1 MTLYDITGE
10 YLRLYE
16 MADEMDVFEFEEAF
30 VDAMESLD
38 GEFEAKAEGYGMI
51 IKSLEADV
59 EVIKAEERRLADRKR
74 VITNNVTTM
83 KKRLQDAMVLAN
95 KPKFKTALFSF
106 SVQKNP
112 KKVVMDET
120 DIGRIPLEYLS
131 IQMPVINKGAIKD
144 ALTEGVDL
152 SGIAHF
158 EQDESLRIR

>member
-1 MTLYDITGE
+1 MTLYELTGE
-10 YLRLYE
+10 YRRLYE
-16 MADEMDVFEFEEAF
+16 LADELEGQDFDETIR
-30 VDAMESLD
+30 DTMESLD
-38 GEFEAKAEGYGMI
+38 GEFEDKAEGYGMI

-59 EVIKAEERRLADRKR
+59 DAIKSEEKRLADRKR
-74 VITNNVTTM
+74 AISNNVVTM

-106 SVQKNP
+106 NIQKNP

-144 ALTEGVDL
+144 ALTAGVDL

-158 EQDESLRIR
+158 EQDETLRIR

>member
-1 MTLYDITGE
+1 MTLYELTGE
-10 YLRLYE
+10 YRRLYE
-16 MADEMDVFEFEEAF
+16 LADELEGQDFEETIR
-30 VDAMESLD
+30 DTMESLD
-38 GEFEAKAEGYGMI
+38 GELEDKAEAYGMV
-51 IKSLEADV
+51 IKNLEADLDA
-59 EVIKAEERRLADRKR
+59 IKSEEKRLADRKR
-74 VITNNVTTM
+74 SIQNNVVTM

-106 SVQKNP
+106 GIQKNP

-144 ALTEGVDL
+144 ALTAGVDL

>member
-1 MTLYDITGE
+1 MTLYELTGE
-10 YLRLYE
+10 YQRLYE
-16 MADEMDVFEFEEAF
+16 LADELEGQDFDETIR
-30 VDAMESLD
+30 DTMESLD
-38 GEFEAKAEGYGMI
+38 GKFEDKAEAYGMV
-51 IKSLEADV
+51 IKNLEADLDA
-59 EVIKAEERRLADRKR
+59 IKSEEKRLADRKR
-74 VITNNVTTM
+74 SISNNVVTM
-83 KKRLQDAMVLAN
+83 KKRLQDAMVIAN

>member
-16 MADEMDVFEFEEAF
+16 LADELDAADFEEAF
-30 VDAMESLD
+30 VEAMEGLD

-59 EVIKAEERRLADRKR
+59 EAIKAEEKRLADRKR
-74 VITNNVTTM
+74 SIQNNVVTM

-106 SVQKNP
+106 GIQKNP

-144 ALTEGVDL
+144 ALTAGVDL